1 VLHHFASLQSI
12 TQIGKSDASALAI
25 LPDKEWMRVI
35 MLHGGDLGWA
45 METYGGHKEDWLDLS
60 TGINRRS
67 YPFSIDHALADVREL
82 PSETDLKSCL
92 EAARMAYQCQDGLTI
107 AAGPGTQ
114 ILINSLPHI
123 LEPSQCYIAE
133 PTYSEHRGAMELAG
147 VPCSGFA
154 SIDDIFARN
163 IGERSCVIVVN
174 PNNPDGRIL
183 SPSKSLE
190 LADHLQE
197 SNSTLIIDEAFSD
210 IDPEQSI
217 LPHLNSQSNIIVLR
231 SFGKFFG
238 LAGVRLGFA
247 IGGHEIVSK
256 INIFHGP
263 WAVSSVA
270 LKIGSQALSDL
281 EWQKQEREF
290 LGHWSEQLKACLI
303 DHQLSV
309 IGGTNLY
316 LLVQSENAR
325 DLHKHLARQH
335 IWSRIFSY
343 KEDWLRLGIP
353 MHASELQRFEMA
365 LECFAGSATND

>member
-1 VLHHFASLQSI
+1 MS
-12 TQIGKSDASALAI
+12 
-25 LPDKEWMRVI
+25 VI

-45 METYGGHKEDWLDLS
+45 METYGGQKEDWLDLS

-67 YPFSIDHALADVREL
+67 YPYTIDHALADVREL

-123 LEPSQCYIAE
+123 LKPSQCYIAE

-147 VPCSGFA
+147 IPCSGFA
-154 SIDDIFARN
+154 SMDDILARN
-163 IGERSCVIVVN
+163 TTERSCAIIVN
-174 PNNPDGRIL
+174 PNNPDGRTL
-183 SPSKSLE
+183 SPSKLLE
-190 LADHLQE
+190 LADHLWR
-197 SNSTLIIDEAFSD
+197 SKSTLIIDEAFSD
-210 IDPEQSI
+210 VDPAQSI
-217 LPHLNSQSNIIVLR
+217 LLHLSSQSNIMVLR

-238 LAGVRLGFA
+238 LAGIRLGFA
-247 IGGHEIVSK
+247 IGNHEIVSK
-256 INIFHGP
+256 IASFHGP
-263 WAVSSVA
+263 WSVSSVA

-281 EWQKQEREF
+281 EWQKQERAF
-290 LGHWSEQLKACLI
+290 LGHWSERLKVCLTN
-303 DHQLSV
+303 HRLSV

-316 LLVQSENAR
+316 LLIQNESAR
-325 DLHKHLARQH
+325 DLHKHLAKQH

-353 MHASELQRFEMA
+353 MHTSELQRFETA
-365 LECFAGSATND
+365 LECFIGSATND